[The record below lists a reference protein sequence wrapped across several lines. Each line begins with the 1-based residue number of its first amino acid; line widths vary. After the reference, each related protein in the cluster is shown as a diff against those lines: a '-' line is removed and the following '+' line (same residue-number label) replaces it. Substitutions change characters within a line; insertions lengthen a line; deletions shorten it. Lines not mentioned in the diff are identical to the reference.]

1 MPLGPHQTIDPV
13 ISNTLKLG
21 SGLFWTITYVLIIL
35 KGQKDKSY
43 SMPMVAL
50 CANISWEFIFSFVFP
65 HKSPQ
70 LYIDYCWLFF
80 DVGILIQFLLYGKK
94 DFPTNI
100 SEKLF
105 YPSFL
110 LSLILAFLGV
120 LLITIEFEDYHGVY
134 SAFGQNLM
142 MSVLFVFLL
151 IKRDSAKGQSVSIA
165 IFKMLG
171 TILPSILF
179 YMYYPDHLLLI
190 YLYFSILI
198 FDLIY
203 LILLIRKGR
212 QTI

>member
-1 MPLGPHQTIDPV
+1 
-13 ISNTLKLG
+13 
-21 SGLFWTITYVLIIL
+21 
-35 KGQKDKSY
+35 
-43 SMPMVAL
+43 MPMVAL